1 MVEGGPARAT
11 RAAKKA
17 DAEKENEEVA
27 NQPTRPSAGELQAAL
42 LHVNQMLSLLDL
54 PLAQG
59 RPCRQP
65 PSMHEGLM
73 YSLNDLLIPLN
84 SLMRIPYSTEQNLA
98 AAIGAQNNAGS
109 TSTHDLGLYES
120 NATGIAHV
128 LEQLN
133 SLMHES
139 LPGCSDG
146 DTAVQVVERQLAQDP
161 LSPTEVRE
169 VLLRMR
175 QKRRRLTDMPANQSG
190 KGRSTKQSP
199 GSTLRSPLYPMPTA
213 LHFASLTPWI
223 EECEASAKG
232 QSVQEALGALV
243 QSFNETISVRCRN
256 EAEALRSPSRDI
268 GQHLPMQ
275 RVRAR
280 LVSWSDGAGE
290 IQVELRDIALVTIG
304 LQGVDD
310 GAHVARINLFAP
322 SESDDD
328 ERRGVSGSLLPSRF
342 ARYNEIADHLLIYA
356 LERQRS
362 TSYLSA
368 LGHALEQVAALRTV
382 FDPLPVPESL
392 VSPIPARV
400 EVGTLAQDKTMDHTK
415 CIVWKWCCVLQ
426 PDAPAPQGEWCAY
439 SPRLM

>member
-17 DAEKENEEVA
+17 DAEKESEEVA
-27 NQPTRPSAGELQAAL
+27 KQPKRPSTGELQAAL
-42 LHVNQMLSLLDL
+42 LHINQMLSLLDL

-59 RPCRQP
+59 RPSRQP

-109 TSTHDLGLYES
+109 APTHDLGVYES
-120 NATGIAHV
+120 TATGIAHV

-139 LPGCSDG
+139 LPGSSDG
-146 DTAVQVVERQLAQDP
+146 DTAVQVVERHLAQDP
-161 LSPTEVRE
+161 LSTTEVRD

-175 QKRRRLTDMPANQSG
+175 QKRRRLTAVPTAQTG
-190 KGRSTKQSP
+190 KGRSSKNPP
-199 GSTLRSPLYPMPTA
+199 GTALRSPLYPMPTA

-223 EECEASAKG
+223 EECEASAKS
-232 QSVQEALGALV
+232 QPIQDSLKVLV
-243 QSFNETISVRCRN
+243 QSFNEVMAVRCRN
-256 EAEALRSPSRDI
+256 EAEALRSPSRDF
-268 GQHLPMQ
+268 GQHLPIE

-280 LVSWSDGAGE
+280 LASWGDRAGE
-290 IQVELRDIALVTIG
+290 IQVELRDIALITIG
-304 LQGVDD
+304 LQGADD

-322 SESDDD
+322 SESGDD

-362 TSYLSA
+362 MSYLQA
-368 LGHALEQVAALRTV
+368 LGHTLEQVAALRTV

-392 VSPIPARV
+392 VSPVPARI
-400 EVGTLAQDKTMDHTK
+400 EVGTLAQDKTMDHAK
-415 CIVWKWCCVLQ
+415 CIVWKWCSVLQ
-426 PDAPAPQGEWCAY
+426 PDATTPQGEWCAY